1 MKEMIED
8 EGGQYPGGSLLEVTK
23 DRARELSEVRPTLVV
38 SPEAQVYA
46 DHLYEH
52 VRAAFRSE
60 KGDAALGVDTEA
72 SHRCAEVTAMP
83 FMTQKSLSDAGW
95 PLTDHASRRDMV
107 GAFAMARNTKSRTC

>member
-60 KGDAALGVDTEA
+60 KGGKVA
-72 SHRCAEVTAMP
+72 SEE
-83 FMTQKSLSDAGW
+83 
-95 PLTDHASRRDMV
+95 
-107 GAFAMARNTKSRTC
+107 